1 MTDTAVT
8 DIDVADTE
16 AAQPSG
22 PFANAEGRAFL
33 RQRKA
38 ANAGELAYLEYLTAL
53 ENLTISVPLRGERS
67 VLDLTTS
74 SGASRAARRGGDS
87 SPPRLRGHALAE
99 KLIGARAEAAELDRL
114 IAEAGDEQAEA
125 QSQRPDVA
133 GLQMALA
140 AQEITIQTL
149 ESDVSSLIARID
161 ALEPEAAKEEA

>member
-8 DIDVADTE
+8 DTE
-16 AAQPSG
+16 VTDEVPTPSG
-22 PFANAEGRAFL
+22 PFATPEGRAFL

-38 ANAGELAYLEYLTAL
+38 ANAGELAYLEYLSAL

-67 VLDLTTS
+67 VLDLTTAG
-74 SGASRAARRGGDS
+74 GASRSARRNGDN

-114 IAEAGDEQAEA
+114 IAEAGDEQVAE

-133 GLQMALA
+133 GLQMAVA
-140 AQEITIQTL
+140 AQEVTIQTL
-149 ESDVSSLIARID
+149 ESDVSSLIARIE
-161 ALEPEAAKEEA
+161 ALEPEADEEEA